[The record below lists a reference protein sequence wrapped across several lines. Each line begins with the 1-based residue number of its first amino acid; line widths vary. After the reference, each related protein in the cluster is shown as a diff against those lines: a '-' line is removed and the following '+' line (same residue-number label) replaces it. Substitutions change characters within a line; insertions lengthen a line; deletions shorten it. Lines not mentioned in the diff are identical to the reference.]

1 MRGII
6 HALRQRDV
14 RRLLAAGLISTTG
27 DWILR
32 VGLVYRVYVLTGSTV
47 VSAFLLLASFVPQVL
62 LGSFAGVFVDRW
74 DRKRTMAISN
84 LLLAAGLLP
93 LLAVSTASRVWIV
106 YAVLAF
112 EGSVQQFFAP
122 AEQAMLPCLVDDEHL
137 VTTNALN
144 GQTRDLSRLL
154 GGAIGGVVV
163 VAGGIVA
170 LTLIDVASFLVS
182 AYLIARITVA
192 AVGADAAETDV
203 ARVPAALFA
212 EWRDG
217 LRVSTHHRVLR
228 IIGIF
233 LLVTSLGEG
242 IMGTLFAPFVRTVL
256 HGSGQEYGVIVSIQA
271 VGGIAGGLVAAG
283 LGDRV
288 RASRLFGWGAVCFGA
303 IDLAMFLYPLVF
315 VSVWPAAVCMLVVGM
330 PGALT
335 LAGAMT
341 LLQRNAAD
349 SHRGR
354 VFGALGAVEGVAV
367 VLGTLAAGFL
377 AEAIGIIP
385 VLAAQGGGY
394 LLAGIYVVVAL
405 RHEDPV
411 PASETDALTDSLP
424 PGGRSQLLAADETVN
439 AGPQQLGAAIGVP
452 HGCDDGLGPALVAK
466 RIAEQETALTLDVS
480 GRSALPR
487 A

>member
-1 MRGII
+1 MRAIV
-6 HALRQRDV
+6 HALRRRDV
-14 RRLLAAGLISTTG
+14 RRLLAAGLVSTTG

-74 DRKRTMAISN
+74 DRKRTMVVSN
-84 LLLAAGLLP
+84 LLLAGGLLP
-93 LLAVSTASRVWIV
+93 LLAVSSADRVWIV

-122 AEQAMLPCLVDDEHL
+122 AEQAMLPCLVDDAHL

-182 AYLIARITVA
+182 ASLIARISA
-192 AVGADAAETDV
+192 GAAEPGTADEDV

-217 LRVSTHHRVLR
+217 LRVTTHHRVLR
-228 IIGIF
+228 IIGVF

-256 HGSGQEYGVIVSIQA
+256 HGSGQEYGVIASIQA
-271 VGGIAGGLVAAG
+271 VGGIAGGLVAAS

-288 RASRLFGWGAVCFGA
+288 RASRLFGWGAVLFGA

-330 PGALT
+330 PGALS
-335 LAGAMT
+335 LAGTMT
-341 LLQRNAAD
+341 LLQRNAND

-377 AEAIGIIP
+377 AELIGIIP

-394 LLAGIYVVVAL
+394 LLAGLYVVIAL
-405 RHEDPV
+405 RHDEPV
-411 PASETDALTDSLP
+411 PLRERGP
-424 PGGRSQLLAADETVN
+424 IVGSQPLAN
-439 AGPQQLGAAIGVP
+439 A
-452 HGCDDGLGPALVAK
+452 
-466 RIAEQETALTLDVS
+466 
-480 GRSALPR
+480 
-487 A
+487 

>member
-1 MRGII
+1 MRRIGY
-6 HALRQRDV
+6 ALRQRDV

-47 VSAFLLLASFVPQVL
+47 VSAFLLLASFLPQVL

-74 DRKRTMAISN
+74 DRKRTMVVSN

-106 YAVLAF
+106 YAVLAW
-112 EGSVQQFFAP
+112 EGCVQQFFTP
-122 AEQAMLPCLVDDEHL
+122 AEQALLPCLVDDEHL

-144 GQTRDLSRLL
+144 GQTQDLSRLL

-182 AYLIARITVA
+182 AYVIARIGVSEA
-192 AVGADAAETDV
+192 EAEAEAVEPDV
-203 ARVPAALFA
+203 GRLPATLLA

-217 LRVSTHHRVLR
+217 LRVTTHQRVLR
-228 IIGIF
+228 IIGVF

-283 LGDRV
+283 LGNRV

-303 IDLAMFLYPLVF
+303 IDLAMFLYPLLF

-341 LLQRNAAD
+341 LLQRNAGD

-377 AEAIGIIP
+377 AESIGIIP

-394 LLAGIYVVVAL
+394 LLAGLYVVVAL
-405 RHEDPV
+405 RHEDSTCQDARPFG
-411 PASETDALTDSLP
+411 ERERTD
-424 PGGRSQLLAADETVN
+424 RS
-439 AGPQQLGAAIGVP
+439 
-452 HGCDDGLGPALVAK
+452 
-466 RIAEQETALTLDVS
+466 DVS
-480 GRSALPR
+480 SAV
-487 A
+487 

>member
-1 MRGII
+1 MRRIGY
-6 HALRQRDV
+6 ALRQRDV

-47 VSAFLLLASFVPQVL
+47 VSAFLLLASFLPQVL

-74 DRKRTMAISN
+74 DRKRTMVVSN

-106 YAVLAF
+106 YAVLAW
-112 EGSVQQFFAP
+112 EGCVQQFFTP
-122 AEQAMLPCLVDDEHL
+122 AEQALLPCLVDDEHL

-144 GQTRDLSRLL
+144 GQTQDLSRLL

-182 AYLIARITVA
+182 AYLIARIGVSEA
-192 AVGADAAETDV
+192 EAEAEAVEPDV
-203 ARVPAALFA
+203 GRLPATLLA

-217 LRVSTHHRVLR
+217 LRVTTHQRVLR
-228 IIGIF
+228 IIGVF

-283 LGDRV
+283 LGNRV

-303 IDLAMFLYPLVF
+303 IDLAMFLYPLLF

-341 LLQRNAAD
+341 LLQRNAGD

-377 AEAIGIIP
+377 AESIGIIP

-394 LLAGIYVVVAL
+394 LLAGLYVVVAL
-405 RHEDPV
+405 RHEDSTCQDARPFG
-411 PASETDALTDSLP
+411 ERERTD
-424 PGGRSQLLAADETVN
+424 RS
-439 AGPQQLGAAIGVP
+439 
-452 HGCDDGLGPALVAK
+452 
-466 RIAEQETALTLDVS
+466 DVS
-480 GRSALPR
+480 SAV
-487 A
+487 

>member
-1 MRGII
+1 M
-6 HALRQRDV
+6 
-14 RRLLAAGLISTTG
+14 
-27 DWILR
+27 
-32 VGLVYRVYVLTGSTV
+32 V
-47 VSAFLLLASFVPQVL
+47 V
-62 LGSFAGVFVDRW
+62 
-74 DRKRTMAISN
+74 SN

-106 YAVLAF
+106 YAVLAW
-112 EGSVQQFFAP
+112 EGCVQQFFTP
-122 AEQAMLPCLVDDEHL
+122 AEQALLPSLVDDEQL

-144 GQTRDLSRLL
+144 GQTQDLSRLL

-182 AYLIARITVA
+182 AYLIARIGVA
-192 AVGADAAETDV
+192 VVEAEAAETNV
-203 ARVPAALFA
+203 GRLPAALLA

-217 LRVSTHHRVLR
+217 LRVTTRQRVLR
-228 IIGIF
+228 IIGVF

-283 LGDRV
+283 LGNRV
-288 RASRLFGWGAVCFGA
+288 RASRLFAWGAVCFGA
-303 IDLAMFLYPLVF
+303 IDLAMFLYPLLF

-341 LLQRNAAD
+341 LLQRNAGD

-377 AEAIGIIP
+377 AESIGIIP

-394 LLAGIYVVVAL
+394 LLAGLYVVVAL
-405 RHEDPV
+405 RHEDL
-411 PASETDALTDSLP
+411 TCQDARPIRERERPDMSYV
-424 PGGRSQLLAADETVN
+424 SSAA
-439 AGPQQLGAAIGVP
+439 
-452 HGCDDGLGPALVAK
+452 
-466 RIAEQETALTLDVS
+466 
-480 GRSALPR
+480 
-487 A
+487 

>member
-1 MRGII
+1 MRAIM

-14 RRLLAAGLISTTG
+14 RRLLAAGLVSTTG

-74 DRKRTMAISN
+74 DRKRTMVMSN

-93 LLAVSTASRVWIV
+93 LLAVSTASRVWVV
-106 YAVLAF
+106 YVVLAW
-112 EGSVQQFFAP
+112 EGCVQQFFAP
-122 AEQAMLPCLVDDEHL
+122 AEQALLPCLVDDEHL
-137 VTTNALN
+137 VSTNALN

-170 LTLIDVASFLVS
+170 LTLIDVASFGVS
-182 AYLIARITVA
+182 AYLIARIRVA
-192 AVGADAAETDV
+192 AIEPETAERDV
-203 ARVPAALFA
+203 EQVPSALFA

-217 LRVSTHHRVLR
+217 LRLSTHQRVLR
-228 IIGIF
+228 VILVF
-233 LLVTSLGEG
+233 MLVTSLGEG
-242 IMGTLFAPFVRTVL
+242 IMGTLFAPFVRSVL
-256 HGSGQEYGVIVSIQA
+256 HGSGQAYGVVVSVQA
-271 VGGIAGGLVAAG
+271 VGGILGGVVAAA
-283 LGDRV
+283 LGHRV
-288 RASRLFGWGAVCFGA
+288 RASRLFGWGAVAFGA
-303 IDLAMFLYPLVF
+303 IDLVMFLYPLGYVA
-315 VSVWPAAVCMLVVGM
+315 VWPAAICMVVVGL

-341 LLQRNAAD
+341 LLQRNADD

-367 VLGTLAAGFL
+367 VLGTLTAGFL
-377 AEAIGIIP
+377 AESIGIIA

-394 LLAGIYVVVAL
+394 LLAGLYVLAAL
-405 RHEDPV
+405 RHEESAPV
-411 PASETDALTDSLP
+411 SAIERQLP
-424 PGGRSQLLAADETVN
+424 RENAEPRESAA
-439 AGPQQLGAAIGVP
+439 
-452 HGCDDGLGPALVAK
+452 VATP
-466 RIAEQETALTLDVS
+466 RTSRYAEQVGTL
-480 GRSALPR
+480 GR
-487 A
+487 